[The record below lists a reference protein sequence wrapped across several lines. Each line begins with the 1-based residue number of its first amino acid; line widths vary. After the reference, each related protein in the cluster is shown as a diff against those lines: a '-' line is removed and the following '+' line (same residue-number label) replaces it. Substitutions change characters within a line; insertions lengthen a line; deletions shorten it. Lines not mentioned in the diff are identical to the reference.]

1 MSPLMGVGQTEPSPS
16 SYRESESEWK
26 LEWDLAWGRGVPC
39 SLTQAPIQAPTRKPN
54 PRQNRVGVCPIP
66 IRSDIQGHS
75 GNSINDSTGHHR
87 TPNSSSYPE
96 AGSEAEVEPEDGGRK
111 TGFPGC
117 LPIPLL
123 IFTCTEGF
131 LPKRKYQGKGN

>member
-1 MSPLMGVGQTEPSPS
+1 MSLLNGSGANPHPVPPRIRNPSRNLS
-16 SYRESESEWK
+16 GILRGE
-26 LEWDLAWGRGVPC
+26 GGVPC

-87 TPNSSSYPE
+87 TPNSSSYLE

-131 LPKRKYQGKGN
+131 LPKRKYQGKGS